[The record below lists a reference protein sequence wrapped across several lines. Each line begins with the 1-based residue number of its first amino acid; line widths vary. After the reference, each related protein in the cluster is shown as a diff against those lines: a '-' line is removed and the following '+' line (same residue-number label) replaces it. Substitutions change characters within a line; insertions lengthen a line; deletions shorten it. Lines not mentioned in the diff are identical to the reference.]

1 MSRDQDQDPSRIVG
15 TGQLVEYFRAGIK
28 APDQLGVG
36 TEHEKFVFRKDLPE
50 RPLIEF
56 EGERGIEAM
65 FEDLADRF
73 GWEPSQDRGRTVA
86 LVRGHEAITLEPAGQ
101 LELSGAV
108 TRNIFET
115 EAEFDRHISELSEVM
130 SDHASI
136 CMWGMNPFDG
146 VGDLPWMPKSRYKI
160 MKAYLPTRG
169 DLAHWMMQ
177 TTCTIQANVDY
188 TSEADAVDII
198 RTSVLISPIVNAI
211 FANSPLKAGEP
222 SGYQSYRAHIWTR
235 TDNDRSGVPDFMYRD
250 DWGFEDY
257 VEYALDVPM
266 FFIRRD
272 AGYVDM
278 SGKSFRTFMKDGWEG
293 TPATMGDFE
302 LHISTLFPEVRL
314 KRFIELRCGDG
325 GPREHVLGL
334 PALWKGLL
342 YDIDAR
348 RAAGELIEARDDAH
362 RQLFDVAARDGI
374 HANDV
379 DGMPM
384 LDLARRLVELAGQG
398 LDRIAQ
404 ATGEPSERTFLDP
417 VAERLERGE
426 SLADQLLERF
436 EAAGGDRAVLIE
448 REDIFAS

>member
-1 MSRDQDQDPSRIVG
+1 MSRDQAQDPEAIRDID
-15 TGQLVEYFRAGIK
+15 QLVEYFRLGEKAEGARGI
-28 APDQLGVG
+28 G
-36 TEHEKFVFRKDLPE
+36 TEHEKFVFRKDLAE

-56 EGERGIEAM
+56 DGEHGIEEM
-65 FEDLADRF
+65 FGAFEEKF
-73 GWEPSQDRGRTVA
+73 GWEASKDAGRTVA

-108 TRNIFET
+108 TQTIFET
-115 EAEFDRHISELSEVM
+115 ADEFDQHMTELGDVAG
-130 SDHASI
+130 DYAAV
-136 CMWGMNPFDG
+136 CMWGMNPFDP
-146 VGDLPWMPKSRYKI
+146 VGDLPWMPKSRYGI
-160 MKAYLPTRG
+160 MRAYLPTRG

-198 RTSVLISPIVNAI
+198 HTSVLISPIVNAI

-235 TDNDRSGVPDFMYRD
+235 TDDDRSGVPDFMYRD
-250 DWGFEDY
+250 DFGFEDY

-272 AGYVDM
+272 SGYVDM
-278 SGKSFRTFMKDGWEG
+278 SGKSFRQFLRDGWEG

-302 LHISTLFPEVRL
+302 LHLSTLFPEVRL

-342 YDIDAR
+342 YDPTAR
-348 RAAGELIEARDDAH
+348 QEARELIGLRGDDH
-362 RQLFDVAARDGI
+362 RALFDVAAREGI
-374 HANDV
+374 HAKDV
-379 DGMPM
+379 DGRPM
-384 LDLARRLVELAGQG
+384 LELARRLVAIAGEG
-398 LDRIAQ
+398 LDRLAAQ
-404 ATGEPSERTFLDP
+404 AGHDSERVFLEP
-417 VAERLERGE
+417 IATRLDRGE
-426 SLADQLLERF
+426 SLADQLLAEF
-436 EAAGGDRAVLIE
+436 AAVDGDRAELIA
-448 REDIFAS
+448 RADALA